1 MVCLDCGNCRKGE
14 YLYYCTAK
22 NEFVATE
29 KEIVKERA
37 VSTKWR
43 KGDPSYEQHRR
54 QLRKEKIPQNF

>member
-1 MVCLDCGNCRKGE
+1 MVCLDCGNCRKDE

-29 KEIVKERA
+29 KEVVKERA

-43 KGDPSYEQHRR
+43 KGDPGYEQHRR
-54 QLRKEKIPQNF
+54 QLRKEKIPQNI